1 MQLKV
6 NDAPVDI
13 TLEDEK
19 TVGDFLKSFEEAIE
33 KEDATTT
40 GIVLDGKSISADE
53 IDAIQDRPL
62 DDSTSIELTV
72 ISKLQIIESFRGDI
86 ASLTDL
92 SEKLGEISVLIQ
104 SGKDGEAFSIINSL
118 ANEMANFVRN
128 ARLSALFPDVYEKI
142 TVDGKDLNTFFED
155 FSVILKDFEQALSE
169 KDTVT
174 VGDLAEYEINPRLQQ
189 IIESLDRC
197 CQ

>member
-53 IDAIQDRPL
+53 IDAIQNKPL
-62 DDSTSIELTV
+62 EESTSIELTV
-72 ISKLQIIESFRGDI
+72 ISKPQIIESFRGDI

-92 SEKLGEISVLIQ
+92 SKKLGEISVLIQ
-104 SGKDGEAFSIINSL
+104 SGKDGEAFSIINNL

-155 FSVILKDFEQALSE
+155 FSVILKEFEQALSE

-189 IIESLDRC
+189 IIESLDKC

>member
-53 IDAIQDRPL
+53 IDAIQGRPL

>member
-40 GIVLDGKSISADE
+40 GIVLDGKSISAE
-53 IDAIQDRPL
+53 PL
-62 DDSTSIELTV
+62 EESTSIELTV
-72 ISKLQIIESFRGDI
+72 ISKPQIIESFRGDI

-92 SEKLGEISVLIQ
+92 SKKLGEISVLIQ

-155 FSVILKDFEQALSE
+155 FSVILKEFEQALSE

-189 IIESLDRC
+189 IIESLDKC

>member
-53 IDAIQDRPL
+53 IDAIQGKPL
-62 DDSTSIELTV
+62 EESTSIELTV
-72 ISKLQIIESFRGDI
+72 ISKPQIIESFRGDI

-92 SEKLGEISVLIQ
+92 SKKLGEISVLIQ

-155 FSVILKDFEQALSE
+155 FSVILKEFEQALSE

-189 IIESLDRC
+189 IIESLDKC

>member
-72 ISKLQIIESFRGDI
+72 ISKPQIIESFRGDI

>member
-72 ISKLQIIESFRGDI
+72 ISKPQIIESFRGDI
-86 ASLTDL
+86 ASLTNL